1 MKGEKCSGGKHSK
14 VRLTGVAAAS
24 AAGEKLPIFVIGKS
38 VQPRYF
44 KNVKN
49 LPCRYRSQVKSWMN
63 SFLFDEWVKELDK
76 KFEKENR
83 KVILIV
89 DNDPAH
95 PIIGGLKAMELT
107 FLPPNTTSKTQPMDQ
122 EVIRLK
128 KYSKKIIQRLI
139 RAVDM
144 KKTFPNI
151 SILDAMQLLTSAWP
165 EVSETTIKNC
175 FRKVGISEK
184 SAEEAINDHD
194 DPFKDLAAEELE
206 ETINEFRERLPVE
219 VPEELNA
226 AVWWISML
234 NCQQMEINQ
243 AMLKSWQKYEEK
255 LSKKKMISM
264 LLMMN
269 RQHLHQQSR

>member
-1 MKGEKCSGGKHSK
+1 MTNAWSETSLPKILSRYKLKDIYNANEFSLFYQGLPKKTLHMKGEKHSGGKHSK
-14 VRLTGVAAAS
+14 DV
-24 AAGEKLPIFVIGKS
+24 
-38 VQPRYF
+38 
-44 KNVKN
+44 KNVKS
-49 LPCRYRSQVKSWMN
+49 LPCCYKSQVKSWMN
-63 SFLFDEWVKELDK
+63 SFLFDECVKELDK

-206 ETINEFRERLPVE
+206 ETINEFCERLPDE
-219 VPEELNA
+219 APEQLNA
-226 AVWWISML
+226 AVLLDID
-234 NCQQMEINQ
+234 
-243 AMLKSWQKYEEK
+243 AK
-255 LSKKKMISM
+255 LY
-264 LLMMN
+264 
-269 RQHLHQQSR
+269 